1 MAKLSELIAP
11 SFYDAHRDIEKEKY
25 THFWFKGG
33 RGSCKSSFISL
44 EIILGVM
51 KDRRANA
58 IVIRKVQ
65 NSIRDSVLE
74 QILWAIDALEA
85 DELWEKKIVWY

>member
-33 RGSCKSSFISL
+33 RGKSQIVRKQFCVEKLKIRATEKGLRSFSS
-44 EIILGVM
+44 M
-51 KDRRANA
+51 
-58 IVIRKVQ
+58 
-65 NSIRDSVLE
+65 
-74 QILWAIDALEA
+74 
-85 DELWEKKIVWY
+85 